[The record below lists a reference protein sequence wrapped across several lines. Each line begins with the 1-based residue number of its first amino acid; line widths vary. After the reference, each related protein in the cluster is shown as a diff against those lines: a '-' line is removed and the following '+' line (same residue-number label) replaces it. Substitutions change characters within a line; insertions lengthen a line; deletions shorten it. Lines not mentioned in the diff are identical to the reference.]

1 MHSCP
6 PTTQWSNPTIA
17 PYRIAFPQDLK
28 RYSWY
33 GAQFHNGRLVPGSQ
47 ESANRR
53 CRNVLTTGNPEVVS
67 GSFVPASCSRPEH
80 GIFKRL
86 DTNTELTP
94 NEGVSHCTER
104 RHASTVRRIRR
115 WSRPG

>member
-6 PTTQWSNPTIA
+6 HTTQWSNPTIA
-17 PYRIAFPQDLK
+17 PYRIALPQDLK

-67 GSFVPASCSRPEH
+67 GSFVPASGSRPEH
-80 GIFKRL
+80 ECRGMSRALAVEMRADFK
-86 DTNTELTP
+86 
-94 NEGVSHCTER
+94 
-104 RHASTVRRIRR
+104 ASMAARM
-115 WSRPG
+115 